1 MKIAFMGLGGV
12 GGYYGGKVARAFEGG
27 SEHQVAFVARGEHLA
42 AIREKGL
49 EVRAREGRFFAKP
62 FIAADDPAKIGR
74 ADLVVFAVKGYD
86 LRSAALAA
94 APMAGPD
101 TAVLPLLNGANNNE
115 ILKEALPPCRVLNGC
130 VYISARIE
138 APGVVVQSGGNCRL
152 FFGAPGEGT
161 EKYRP
166 LEEMFRKA
174 GIDALLTEKIDEEVW
189 TKFIFL
195 SPFAGVTSLFGKNFG
210 EVLSGADSRP
220 MLEGMMK
227 EIRTLAGLKG
237 ITLPVDIVEQS
248 LAKGEAFPPD
258 TRSSMQLDCERGRR
272 SEIEPLLGFVV
283 REGERLGADFPLT
296 RGVYDALR
304 MREEAPCSDNPK

>member
-1 MKIAFMGLGGV
+1 MRQS
-12 GGYYGGKVARAFEGG
+12 GK
-27 SEHQVAFVARGEHLA
+27 RGW
-42 AIREKGL
+42 KCGP
-49 EVRAREGRFFAKP
+49 GRFFAKP

-174 GIDALLTEKIDEEVW
+174 GVDAVLTEKIDEEVW

-272 SEIEPLLGFVV
+272 SEIEPLLGCVV
-283 REGERLGADFPLT
+283 REGERRRRFPLT
-296 RGVYDALR
+296 RGVYDALSDR
-304 MREEAPCSDNPK
+304 EAPRGDNPK

>member
-1 MKIAFMGLGGV
+1 MKIAFVGLGGV

-27 SEHQVAFVARGEHLA
+27 AEHQVAFMARGEHLA
-42 AIREKGL
+42 AIKEKGL
-49 EVRAREGRFFAKP
+49 EVRAKDGTFFAKP
-62 FIAADDPAKIGR
+62 FMASDDPAKIGK

-86 LRSAALAA
+86 LRAAALAA
-94 APMAGPD
+94 APLVGPD
-101 TAVLPLLNGANNNE
+101 TAVLPLLNGADNNE
-115 ILKEALPPCRVLNGC
+115 ILKEALPPCKVLNGC

-138 APGVVVQSGGNCRL
+138 APGVVVQSGGNCKL
-152 FFGAPGEGT
+152 FFGAPGAGAE
-161 EKYRP
+161 EFRP
-166 LEEMFRKA
+166 LEEMFKRA
-174 GIDALLTEKIDEEVW
+174 GIDATLARNIDEEVW

-227 EIRTLAGLKG
+227 EIRTLAGLRG
-237 ITLPVDIVEQS
+237 VSLPGDIVEQS

-258 TRSSMQLDCERGRR
+258 TKSSMQLDCERGKRT
-272 SEIEPLLGFVV
+272 EIEPLLGFVV
-283 REGERLGADFPLT
+283 REGERLGADVPLT

-304 MREEAPCSDNPK
+304 MRMELPCGGDEK

>member
-1 MKIAFMGLGGV
+1 MKIVFVGLGGV
-12 GGYYGGKVARAFEGG
+12 GGYYGGKTARAYEEGG
-27 SEHQVAFVARGEHLA
+27 EHQVAFMARGEHLA
-42 AIREKGL
+42 AIKEKGL
-49 EVRAREGRFFAKP
+49 EVRAKEEQFFAKP
-62 FIAADDPAKIGR
+62 FIASDDPAKIGK
-74 ADLVVFAVKGYD
+74 ADLAVFAVKGYD
-86 LRSAALAA
+86 LLSAARAA
-94 APMAGPD
+94 APLVGPE
-101 TAVLPLLNGANNNE
+101 TAVLPLLNGANNDE
-115 ILKEALPPCRVLNGC
+115 ILKEALPPCRILNGC

-152 FFGAPGEGT
+152 FFGAPGEGP

-166 LEEMFRKA
+166 LEEMFKKA
-174 GIDALLTEKIDEEVW
+174 GIDAILAENINEEVW

-210 EVLSGADSRP
+210 EVLSGSDSRP

-227 EIRTLAGLKG
+227 EIRTLAGLRG
-237 ITLPVDIVEQS
+237 VALPADIVEQS

-258 TRSSMQLDCERGRR
+258 TKSSMQLDCERGRKT
-272 SEIEPLLGFVV
+272 EIEPLLGFVL

-304 MREEAPCSDNPK
+304 LREETPCTGGPK